1 VLHQAAALLFE
12 LDVRA
17 DTPTHEAAKILKD
30 SGYGAPYG
38 RAPWDPKIRASDA
51 FIDSTI
57 RRWHNDSMTREAT
70 IKILAARAA
79 SILAQWAGL
88 AGPAKF
94 NNGDP
99 SPVGGLA
106 MMLATMGDKGTPPPS
121 DAQGKLEGATMG
133 DKGTPPP
140 SDAQGKLEGAII
152 GIIAA
157 RDKETRDRGYRVDGL
172 HFYVSSDYDP
182 DHRLIE
188 VAEAA
193 GLSSVSWPW
202 KSSLTIGMTY
212 SDGSGSEYV
221 RDVRD
226 CRGYGW
232 RGVTYRLLPN
242 QEGWLITDGFE
253 VPTPVLDICLEA
265 AKAGH
270 AALRYEAR
278 DSFTKPDAPAE
289 PQPATF
295 DCRGEGACGTGLG
308 HDHPI
313 GNCD

>member
-1 VLHQAAALLFE
+1 
-12 LDVRA
+12 
-17 DTPTHEAAKILKD
+17 
-30 SGYGAPYG
+30 
-38 RAPWDPKIRASDA
+38 
-51 FIDSTI
+51 
-57 RRWHNDSMTREAT
+57 MTREAT

-106 MMLATMGDKGTPPPS
+106 MMLVAPPIDS
-121 DAQGKLEGATMG
+121 QSKLEA
-133 DKGTPPP
+133 
-140 SDAQGKLEGAII
+140 AIVK
-152 GIIAA
+152 IIT
-157 RDKETRDRGYRVDGL
+157 TRDADTRKRGYRVDGL
-172 HFYVSSDYDP
+172 HFNVSSDYQP
-182 DHRLIE
+182 DHNLIE
-188 VAEAA
+188 LAKEA
-193 GLSSVSWPW
+193 GLESVSWPW
-202 KSSLTIGMTY
+202 KSHLTIGMTY

-221 RDVRD
+221 RDYHS
-226 CRGYGW
+226 YGS

-253 VPTPVLDICLEA
+253 VPTPVLDVCLEA

-278 DSFTKPDAPAE
+278 GGFTKPDAPAE

-295 DCRGEGACGTGLG
+295 DCRGEGACDTGLG